1 MDKLNR
7 ITPDYLSMTTV
18 QIAIGFLE
26 TGKIFSTATGF
37 IYQLR
42 DDNYLITNW
51 HNVTGRNPEDNQ
63 PLSDHAGIPN
73 VFCFYLRTK
82 NGKGASKLFK
92 IGLYEDD
99 EMTIPK
105 WLVHPTHDKKVDV
118 VALKLEAYNEVE
130 YYPINKSDFDEDIMP
145 EVADEAFVIGYP
157 FEDFRYLGL
166 PIWKKASIATEPT
179 VNEDQVPKMLI
190 DTATRSGLSGSPV
203 IFQRTGIHRFVNG
216 KPQPNSVI
224 GRIRNF
230 LGVYS
235 GRIGKGEFMAQLGI
249 VWKKEVI
256 DEIIVGQKKSG
267 IEFQQM

>member
-1 MDKLNR
+1 MNNLSIIR
-7 ITPDYLSMTTV
+7 PDYLSLTTV

-26 TGKIFSTATGF
+26 TDTIFSTATGF
-37 IYQLR
+37 IYKLG
-42 DDNYLITNW
+42 DDHYLITNW
-51 HNVTGRNPEDNQ
+51 HNVTGRNPNDNQ
-63 PLSDHAGIPN
+63 ALSEHAGIPN
-73 VFCFYLRTK
+73 VFCLYLRTRE
-82 NGKGASKLFK
+82 GKGASRLYK
-92 IGLYEDD
+92 IALYEDE
-99 EMTIPK
+99 EMTKPK
-105 WLVHPTHDKKVDV
+105 WLVHPTYDKEVDV
-118 VALKLEAYNEVE
+118 VALRLDAYDNVE
-130 YYPINKSDFDEDIMP
+130 YYPINKADFDEDIMP

-166 PIWKKASIATEPT
+166 PVWKKASIATEPT

-203 IFQRTGIHRFVNG
+203 IFQRTGIHRFVDG

-235 GRIGKGEFMAQLGI
+235 GRIGRGELMAQLGI
-249 VWKKEVI
+249 VWKKSVI